1 MNTTKNT
8 KMPLHLLG
16 AASLAA
22 LAVTTALAGSNLDDP
37 SFDTMPTTGLVIHKS
52 PAAED
57 ALEVKIASD
66 NVHEGSG
73 CLEIAL
79 PVKAYASVSFPL
91 QQNSR
96 VMDIQ
101 FAYRVEGEEDSVVTI
116 GVQSFTMDGGF
127 QSVDFR
133 PLMSAEQM
141 GAQWQVF
148 RGRIQRAEG
157 ATHWQISVSI
167 NGPAT
172 VWLDQLEASPE

>member
-1 MNTTKNT
+1 MNMTKNPN
-8 KMPLHLLG
+8 KPLHVLG

-37 SFDTMPTTGLVIHKS
+37 SFDTMPMTGIAIHKS

-57 ALEVKIASD
+57 ALEVKITSD

-73 CLEIAL
+73 SLEIAL
-79 PVKAYASVSFPL
+79 PIKAYASVSFPL
-91 QQNSR
+91 QQSSR
-96 VMDIQ
+96 LMDIQ
-101 FAYRVEGEEDSVVTI
+101 FAYRVEGGEDSEVKI
-116 GVQSFTMDGGF
+116 GLQSFTMEGGF

-133 PLMSAEQM
+133 PLMSPEQM
-141 GAQWQVF
+141 GSDWRVF
-148 RGRIQRAEG
+148 RGRIERAEG

-172 VWLDQLEASPE
+172 VWLDQLEAAPE